1 MKKLVIIFLLVGL
14 LCAGCGYHASVATM
28 PTHKVVTGIDITF
41 QNGPLY
47 ARRVYSDNK
56 KMSVI
61 LHYLRFIDPYGTPQ
75 EIPEQVKG
83 SEFHIL
89 LTYSDGS
96 EKLYRQRADRY
107 LMKDGNWKCIDPK
120 KAQELS
126 RILSQMESD
135 I

>member
-1 MKKLVIIFLLVGL
+1 MKKTIVICLLLGL
-14 LCAGCGYHASVATM
+14 LCTGCGNRMPVTTL
-28 PTHKVVTGIDITF
+28 PTHRVVTGIDITF

-47 ARRVYSDNK
+47 ARRIYTSAE
-56 KMSVI
+56 KMSAI

-135 I
+135 G

>member
-1 MKKLVIIFLLVGL
+1 MKKLIAILALMALF
-14 LCAGCGYHASVATM
+14 CSGCRRQEPVSTQPVHR
-28 PTHKVVTGIDITF
+28 VVTGIDITY
-41 QNGPLY
+41 QNGPLFAKRSY
-47 ARRVYSDNK
+47 TNNK
-56 KMSVI
+56 KMEVI

-96 EKLYRQRADRY
+96 KRLYRQRADRY